1 MSRGKVSLG
10 TQALVIEALGAC
22 PSQTTAHTCTA
33 PVQAPLSQLVLEWD
47 FGVGGEDKEL
57 GSPGMANVLQDL
69 TRQST
74 AGGVGLSVCVCRK
87 GGGWG
92 QKGRLRGRRLL
103 GKHPS
108 FLS

>member
-10 TQALVIEALGAC
+10 TQAPVIEALGAC

-47 FGVGGEDKEL
+47 SGVGGEDKEL
-57 GSPGMANVLQDL
+57 GSPGMANYSARSD
-69 TRQST
+69 QST